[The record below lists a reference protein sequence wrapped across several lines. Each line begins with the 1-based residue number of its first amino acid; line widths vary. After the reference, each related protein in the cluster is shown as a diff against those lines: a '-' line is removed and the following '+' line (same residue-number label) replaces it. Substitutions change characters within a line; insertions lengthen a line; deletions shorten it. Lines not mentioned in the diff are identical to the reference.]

1 MQVSASFDAAL
12 DIVGGKI
19 NIHVLMAMAAFA
31 SVFMGNIMEG
41 GLLLAMFNL
50 AHIAEEY
57 FTSRSMIDV
66 KELKENHPDFALVL
80 DLENGNN
87 PSFSDLKYHK
97 VPVNDLEVGAYI
109 LVKAGEVCVLSLFSS
124 SLLIFCESLYMPWW
138 CILMGSVALATMV
151 HSLRSIVIAYLHV
164 DVCSFPFSLYL
175 SMFNKHINDPSE
187 FLSITFNKAC
197 VLFASSRIITSPI
210 NTGDSLK

>member
-1 MQVSASFDAAL
+1 M
-12 DIVGGKI
+12 GGKI

-31 SVFMGNIMEG
+31 SVFMGNILEG

-66 KELKENHPDFALVL
+66 KELKENHPDFAFVL

-124 SLLIFCESLYMPWW
+124 SC
-138 CILMGSVALATMV
+138 
-151 HSLRSIVIAYLHV
+151 
-164 DVCSFPFSLYL
+164 
-175 SMFNKHINDPSE
+175 
-187 FLSITFNKAC
+187 
-197 VLFASSRIITSPI
+197 
-210 NTGDSLK
+210 